1 MTAALATIG
10 HNRSPFELSQEA
22 IEDLYSEAKLWMDG
36 QPISSQEHADDVQRL
51 MRLIQAAEKEADERR
66 KEEARP
72 HDEAKAEIQ
81 TRYNALIGNT
91 KTVKGKTVLAI
102 EACKKALTP
111 WLRKVEEENQRKAE
125 EARAE
130 AAEKQRLAMEAMQAR
145 NTLEDAER
153 AEALAKEAKQ
163 AEAEARR
170 AGNAKAAAKGEGRAV
185 TMRDYY
191 APEIT
196 DHTAFARFIWTE
208 RQDEMRAFLASQATQ
223 LVAAG
228 RHSGLP
234 GVTVHHSR
242 RPV

>member
-81 TRYNALIGNT
+81 TCYNALIGNT

>member
-10 HNRSPFELSQEA
+10 HNRSAFELSQEA
-22 IEDLYSEAKLWMDG
+22 IEDLYSEAKLWLDG
-36 QPISSQEHADDVQRL
+36 EPITSQEHADDVQRL

-81 TRYNALIGNT
+81 ARYNALIGNT
-91 KTVKGKTVLAI
+91 KTVKGMTVLAI

-111 WLRKVEEENQRKAE
+111 WLRLVEEENQRKAE
-125 EARAE
+125 AARAE
-130 AAEKQRLAMEAMQAR
+130 AAEKERVAREAMQSR
-145 NTLEDAER
+145 QTLEDAER
-153 AEALAKEAKQ
+153 AEALVREAKQ
-163 AEAEARR
+163 AEADARK

-196 DHTAFARFIWTE
+196 DYVAFARFVWGE
-208 RQDEMRAFLASQATQ
+208 RQDDMRDFLCVQAAQ
-223 LVAAG
+223 IVSGG
-228 RHSGLP
+228 RHSGIP
-234 GVTVHHSR
+234 GVKVHHER

>member
-36 QPISSQEHADDVQRL
+36 QPIASQEHADDVQRL

-102 EACKKALTP
+102 EVCKKALTP

-125 EARAE
+125 AARAE
-130 AAEKQRLAMEAMQAR
+130 AAEKERIAREAMQSR
-145 NTLEDAER
+145 QTLEDAER
-153 AEALAKEAKQ
+153 AEALVREAKQ

-185 TMRDYY
+185 TLRDHF

-196 DHTAFARFIWTE
+196 DYTALARFIWTE
-208 RQDEMRAFLASQATQ
+208 RQDEMRNFLASQAMQ

-228 RHSGLP
+228 RHSGIP

>member
-22 IEDLYSEAKLWMDG
+22 IEDLYAEAKLWLDG
-36 QPISSQEHADDVQRL
+36 EPITSQEHADDVQRL
-51 MRLIQAAEKEADERR
+51 MRLIQAADKEADERR
-66 KEEARP
+66 KEEAKP
-72 HDEAKAEIQ
+72 HDDAKAEIQ

-111 WLRKVEEENQRKAE
+111 WLRMVEEENQRKAE
-125 EARAE
+125 AARAE
-130 AAEKQRLAMEAMQAR
+130 AAEKHRLAMEAMQAR

-163 AEAEARR
+163 ADADARK

-228 RHSGLP
+228 RHNGLP
-234 GVTVHHSR
+234 GVTVHHER